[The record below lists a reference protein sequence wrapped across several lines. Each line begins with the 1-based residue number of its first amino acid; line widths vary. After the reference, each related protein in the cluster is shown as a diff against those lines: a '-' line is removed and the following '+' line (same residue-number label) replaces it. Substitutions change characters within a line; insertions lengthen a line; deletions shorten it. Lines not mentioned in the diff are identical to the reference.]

1 VNKIEIS
8 GFCSGSRRELPSHYG
23 SRNVIIRRDKRQS
36 YRSHKR
42 RKNRRAK

>member
-8 GFCSGSRRELPSHYG
+8 GFCSGLRWELPAHYG

-36 YRSHKR
+36 YRAHKR